1 MNRPRSPTKSAVLW
15 QVIIARFYRKIYHY
29 FANSTQPVGR
39 ASCPTASMNMSSPK
53 IGLHKISVLRL
64 IYVQLFLTFL
74 INGLWCLIP

>member
-39 ASCPTASMNMSSPK
+39 ANLPDSVNEQTPPRISLHVLSVSFQYPFCLSTRFTNGSP
-53 IGLHKISVLRL
+53 
-64 IYVQLFLTFL
+64 LT
-74 INGLWCLIP
+74 